1 MTFLDGKVTSNL
13 RVCVFFRN
21 LRFLKRHFYPAKRRF
36 FPAKRRFLFLGVLWN
51 FLQPPPTAKQWLIR
65 CVLALLTMVV
75 IVGIKKCWFVSCVSA
90 VRLHEVVCFHKCKLL
105 QIIRLTCLAKTPL
118 LHFLH
123 TQGVGAFVL
132 SEYGEHIQSI
142 AFSHVVIGD
151 PGERG
156 ASHSKTGT

>member
-1 MTFLDGKVTSNL
+1 MCFFQKFTFFETTLLPGETTL
-13 RVCVFFRN
+13 
-21 LRFLKRHFYPAKRRF
+21 
-36 FPAKRRFLFLGVLWN
+36 FPSETTLFIFGCFVELLAA
-51 FLQPPPTAKQWLIR
+51 PPTAKQWLIR